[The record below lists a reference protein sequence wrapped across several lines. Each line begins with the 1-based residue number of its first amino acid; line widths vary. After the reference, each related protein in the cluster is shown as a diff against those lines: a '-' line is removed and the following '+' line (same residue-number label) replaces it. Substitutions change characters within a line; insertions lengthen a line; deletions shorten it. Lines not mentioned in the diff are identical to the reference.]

1 MDQPEHLP
9 VRPGSTPATGTTSIT
24 DSAVAKV
31 AAVAARAVPG
41 VQFLGLGSSRALG
54 ALRGAVGAG
63 EGSPG
68 VSAEVGQHEVAV
80 DIVLTAAYGRPLQ
93 QIAEDV
99 RAAVY
104 LAVERITGLHVIEV
118 NIEIGDVHLP
128 ETADETPSVPVAQHV
143 PQPPDRT
150 PPPPSAAP
158 RGGYSSETMEQP

>member
-9 VRPGSTPATGTTSIT
+9 AQPVSTPATGTTSIT

-31 AAVAARAVPG
+31 AAVAARSVPG
-41 VQFLGLGSSRALG
+41 VHFLGLGSSRALG

-68 VSAEVGQHEVAV
+68 VSAEVGQREVAV

-93 QIAEDV
+93 QIAEEV

-118 NIEIGDVHLP
+118 NVEIGDVHLP
-128 ETADETPSVPVAQHV
+128 EAAGAAPHAAAGQQP

-150 PPPPSAAP
+150 PRPHPAAP
-158 RGGYSSETMEQP
+158 NGGATSDTVEQP